1 MEKDFRISTIFNS
14 YRNIVFMVQNDL
26 SFAES
31 MLDAAFTK
39 FDKSSYDKL
48 QSSIY
53 AVYDIEHDTE
63 HGMLKSF
70 GEGNHISVEDLP
82 IYKQRF
88 LSWTLNLSILKIY
101 NAMEIFML
109 QAIWAKSFPHL
120 QDPIKDKSANDILI
134 RKIKDTLVENG
145 VSVDTRNNRYLISFF
160 TAVSPTCASLM
171 TQPMR
176 VDLKT
181 NWSAFFELISTLR
194 NVIAHQGTIVTNNL
208 KNEINSKAGD
218 IFKRHFELQKDLN
231 DNLNLQP
238 NISQFSNFIAL
249 VNDFTLNTIKF
260 FFNEPNLDFLGMK

>member
-1 MEKDFRISTIFNS
+1 MEKDSRINEIFNS

-26 SFAES
+26 LFSES

-39 FDKSSYDKL
+39 FDKCSYDKL

-63 HGMLKSF
+63 HGLLKSF
-70 GEGNHISVEDLP
+70 GEANYISVEDLP

-88 LSWTLNLSILKIY
+88 LSWTLNLTILKIY
-101 NAMEIFML
+101 NAVEIFIL
-109 QAIWAKSFPHL
+109 QSIWVKSFPEL

-134 RKIKDTLVENG
+134 RKIKDVLVEKG
-145 VSVDTRNNRYLISFF
+145 IKLDTKNNRYLISYL
-160 TAVSPTCASLM
+160 TAVSQNCASLM
-171 TQPMR
+171 DQPMR
-176 VDLKT
+176 VDLNT
-181 NWSAFFELISTLR
+181 NWSTFFELISTLR
-194 NVIAHQGTIVTNNL
+194 NVIAHQGTIVTKNL

-218 IFKRHFELQKDLN
+218 VFKRHFELQKDLN